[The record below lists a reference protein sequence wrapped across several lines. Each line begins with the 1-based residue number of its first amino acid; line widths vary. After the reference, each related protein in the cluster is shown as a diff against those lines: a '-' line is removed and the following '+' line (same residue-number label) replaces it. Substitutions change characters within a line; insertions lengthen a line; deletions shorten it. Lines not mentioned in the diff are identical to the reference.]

1 MNNPTEL
8 APGEGTTV
16 GYCVEVNIGGDVWI
30 DVSVSVPMRN
40 RPEALALYQSLGAGG
55 NLRIMQVQTTRRLV
69 NLNPGQIGP
78 QPK

>member
-1 MNNPTEL
+1 MSEPIKL

-16 GYCVEVNIGGDVWI
+16 GYVVEVNIGGDAWT
-30 DVSVSVPMRN
+30 DVSVAIPMRN
-40 RPEALALYQSLGAGG
+40 RAQAVALYESLGKGG